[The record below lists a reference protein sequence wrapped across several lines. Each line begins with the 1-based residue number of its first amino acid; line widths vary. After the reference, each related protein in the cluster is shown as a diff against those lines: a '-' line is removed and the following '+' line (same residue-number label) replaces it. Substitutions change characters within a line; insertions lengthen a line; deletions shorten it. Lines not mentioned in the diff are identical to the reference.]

1 MTQEK
6 LTTIN
11 GHGDVRR
18 LQTQVSI
25 ATDIYE
31 VWSAIT
37 DDAKIAQWWTTA
49 KIDRFEG
56 GRIVLDDGA
65 ELNGTV
71 RTFAAPYIFEFTWR
85 DNPADAVSS
94 QMLEFTTK
102 SLVRFDL
109 VPLEEKRTLL
119 TVVQFAPVSFAHGAA
134 AGWHHLAGERLVSY
148 LEQGCAVDEAGR
160 FETLKSL
167 YSA

>member
-18 LQTQVSI
+18 LQTQVPI
-25 ATDIYE
+25 AAGIHD

-37 DDAKIAQWWTTA
+37 ENAKIAQWWTTA

-71 RTFAAPYIFEFTWR
+71 KTYAEPYIFEFTWR

-109 VPLEEKRTLL
+109 VPLEEK
-119 TVVQFAPVSFAHGAA
+119 
-134 AGWHHLAGERLVSY
+134 
-148 LEQGCAVDEAGR
+148 
-160 FETLKSL
+160 
-167 YSA
+167 

>member
-1 MTQEK
+1 MTEEK
-6 LTTIN
+6 LTTIS

-25 ATDIYE
+25 AADIHE

-37 DDAKIAQWWTTA
+37 DDEKIAQWWTA
-49 KIDRFEG
+49 GKIDSFEG

-65 ELNGTV
+65 ELNGTI
-71 RTFAAPYIFEFTWR
+71 RTYAPPYIFEFTWR
-85 DNPADAVSS
+85 DNPADAEHS

-109 VPLEEKRTLL
+109 VPLKEKQTHL
-119 TVVQFAPVSFAHGAA
+119 TVIQYAPATFAHGAA

-148 LEQGCAVDEAGR
+148 VEHGRAVDDSGR
-160 FETLKSL
+160 FETLKAL
-167 YSA
+167 YSL